1 MFLRLKIVINV
12 FVILLIVTFS
22 TLSFAETITHT
33 YDDLNRLTNVDYGNS
48 IITKYTYDAAGNR
61 LTMTTVPQGNGK
73 IYGYVVDIND
83 SPIVSA
89 NIKLKGKRIKVSMST
104 TTDANGFFEFINLWT
119 DTYIITAKK
128 EGYNDSKKIIK
139 LKEGDVKQIRIV
151 MRKKFLRNPHAP

>member
-1 MFLRLKIVINV
+1 MILMSLS
-12 FVILLIVTFS
+12 VILFIVTS
-22 TLSFAETITHT
+22 SIVSFAETITYT
-33 YDDLNRLTNVDYGNS
+33 YDDLNRLTNVDHGNG

-73 IYGYVVDIND
+73 IYGSVVDIND

-89 NIKLKGKRIKVSMST
+89 NIKLKGKRIKVSTST

-128 EGYNDSKKIIK
+128 EGYNDSKKIIR

-151 MRKKFLRNPHAP
+151 MRKKFLRNPHVP